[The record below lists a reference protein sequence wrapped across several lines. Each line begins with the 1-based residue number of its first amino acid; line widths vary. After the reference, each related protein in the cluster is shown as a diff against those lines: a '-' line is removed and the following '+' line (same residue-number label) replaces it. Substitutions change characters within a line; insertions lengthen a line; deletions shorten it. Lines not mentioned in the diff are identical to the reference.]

1 MKDLILPLL
10 IAVAAVALLAC
21 AQPATAGVQT
31 YFDYAL
37 QAATNTLTFP
47 VSVESPAVTPR
58 PLPVVA
64 DPGSTAGQKASV
76 AITTSKYQTTC
87 HGGECRKFGRGVRL
101 LWWGAPRMKR

>member
-10 IAVAAVALLAC
+10 IAVATVALLAC

-37 QAATNTLTFP
+37 QTATNTLTFP

-64 DPGSTAGQKASV
+64 DPGSCRVLAV
-76 AITTSKYQTTC
+76 AACGIKCKRTISR
-87 HGGECRKFGRGVRL
+87 GECRKLGRGVRL